1 MRLEV
6 EQVVQNLSLLVIL
19 CEFDP
24 VVIGTPPLGLELETS
39 DIDIACSAKDLARFQ
54 KVTSTELSKFDCFQ
68 CRHATWQNQ
77 KSVIVQ
83 FHAYDWDIE
92 LFCQT
97 IPTNQQW
104 GVRHFKIEQ
113 RLLNI
118 EPKLRGVVL
127 RLKQMGLK
135 TEPAFVHALGLPGDP
150 YSSILE
156 LENLSNDELA
166 HLIARCSNRL

>member
-1 MRLEV
+1 MRLDF
-6 EQVVQNLSLLVIL
+6 EQVLQNLSLLDIL

-24 VVIGTPPLGLELETS
+24 FIIGTPPLGIELETS
-39 DIDIACSAKDLARFQ
+39 DIDIACSANDLAHFK
-54 KVTSTELSKFDCFQ
+54 KVASTEFSKFDCFQ
-68 CRHATWQNQ
+68 CRNSTWQNQ

-104 GVRHFKIEQ
+104 GVRHFNIEQ

-127 RLKQMGLK
+127 RLKQNGLK
-135 TEPAFVHALGLPGDP
+135 TEPAFARALGLPGDP

-156 LENLSNDELA
+156 LETMNDDELA
-166 HLIARCSNRL
+166 YTIANRQ